1 MKTPLTRYM
10 LIWGTAIIVL
20 TFLVAGKGFCARVT
34 GQDEPVTTSGSQQVD
49 IKKKDTQTRPDEK
62 SRASRKTRNTAKNP
76 VAVRQNPAAASS
88 GEAVSK
94 EVKKKSAAVS
104 DDSRYVTIDFE
115 DVDIRVFVKFIS
127 ELTGKNF
134 VVDRNVKGTVTIVS
148 PRKISVDE
156 AYKVFESVLEVN
168 DYTAVPAGDII
179 KIIPYRSA
187 KEKNVQTLL
196 RQQAVSPEDKV
207 VTQIVSLQYAN
218 PDEMRKVLTPLVSKA
233 SVILSY
239 SPTGMLIITDVLS
252 NIKRLLK
259 IINALDAE
267 GIEEQIAVIP
277 LQYADAVEIGKS
289 LGLIFQQTGGAKKG
303 GVQTTIKIV
312 PDERT
317 NTLITLA
324 SENDTARIRDIIALL
339 DREVP
344 RGEAKIRVF
353 HLQNADAEELTQ
365 VLMDIPTADK
375 DAKKPQK
382 ESSPVLSKGVKIVPD
397 KATNTLIIT
406 AGRDD
411 YKILEEVI
419 TELDI
424 PRPMVYIEA
433 LIMEVN
439 VDKTFQ
445 LGVEWVV
452 GDDFTKWGQEN
463 VVGGGF
469 SGGNILPTPSA
480 TTGAVSLPSGLSV
493 GVFGEAITIGGI
505 TYPSLGAILQAYR
518 KDSDVHILSTP
529 QLLTLDNE
537 EAEIYVGENVP
548 YQTRQDTSSTD
559 RDYSTYEYKD
569 VGTTLRLTPQI
580 SQERFVRLDIF
591 QETTKLVDRTE
602 DRPRTLKR
610 TAKTAVTIKD
620 TNTIVIGGLIG
631 DDISNNVVKV
641 PLLGDIPIL
650 GWLFRYEGETR
661 ERRNLFIFIT
671 PHILESPVEAKALYD
686 EKHKVIDSVV
696 EGGVIKRYQK

>member
-1 MKTPLTRYM
+1 
-10 LIWGTAIIVL
+10 
-20 TFLVAGKGFCARVT
+20 
-34 GQDEPVTTSGSQQVD
+34 
-49 IKKKDTQTRPDEK
+49 
-62 SRASRKTRNTAKNP
+62 
-76 VAVRQNPAAASS
+76 
-88 GEAVSK
+88 
-94 EVKKKSAAVS
+94 
-104 DDSRYVTIDFE
+104 
-115 DVDIRVFVKFIS
+115 
-127 ELTGKNF
+127 
-134 VVDRNVKGTVTIVS
+134 
-148 PRKISVDE
+148 
-156 AYKVFESVLEVN
+156 
-168 DYTAVPAGDII
+168 
-179 KIIPYRSA
+179 
-187 KEKNVQTLL
+187 
-196 RQQAVSPEDKV
+196 
-207 VTQIVSLQYAN
+207 
-218 PDEMRKVLTPLVSKA
+218 
-233 SVILSY
+233 
-239 SPTGMLIITDVLS
+239 
-252 NIKRLLK
+252 
-259 IINALDAE
+259 
-267 GIEEQIAVIP
+267 
-277 LQYADAVEIGKS
+277 
-289 LGLIFQQTGGAKKG
+289 
-303 GVQTTIKIV
+303 
-312 PDERT
+312 
-317 NTLITLA
+317 
-324 SENDTARIRDIIALL
+324 
-339 DREVP
+339 
-344 RGEAKIRVF
+344 
-353 HLQNADAEELTQ
+353 
-365 VLMDIPTADK
+365 
-375 DAKKPQK
+375 
-382 ESSPVLSKGVKIVPD
+382 VKIVPD